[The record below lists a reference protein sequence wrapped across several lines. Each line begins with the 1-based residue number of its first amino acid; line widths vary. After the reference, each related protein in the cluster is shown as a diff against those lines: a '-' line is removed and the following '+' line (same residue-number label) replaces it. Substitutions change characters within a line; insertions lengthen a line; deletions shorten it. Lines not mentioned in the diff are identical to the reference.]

1 MYLRPESWP
10 MVKACS
16 SVAVGLLLGVA
27 CLAAVA
33 GQLGNQPQGVSEA
46 QTGKC
51 ATYSGVPKVTDG
63 SPAGMVRI
71 SGGEFL
77 MGSDRHHPE
86 ERPARRV
93 SVGAFLIDRHEVTN
107 AQFAEFV
114 KATGYVT
121 MVERPVDAQKYK
133 GAQPD
138 LLKSGSIVF
147 RTPPNVSGMSDMT
160 QWWAYTPGTNWRQ
173 PEGPGTNIA
182 KRMNHPVVHV
192 THEDALAYARWKG
205 NDLPTEAEWEF
216 AARGGLDANEY
227 TWGNEKVPS
236 GKWQA
241 NTWQGIFPLSNEI
254 ADGYEGTSP
263 VGCYDPN
270 GFGLWDMAGN
280 VWEITADDYRDQRGP
295 QRDMKVV
302 KGGSHLC
309 ADNFC
314 FRYRPSG
321 RQPASTDVGTSHI
334 GFRTIRRIAAEVP
347 SKQ

>member
-27 CLAAVA
+27 ALAAVA

-160 QWWAYTPGTNWRQ
+160 QWWLIR
-173 PEGPGTNIA
+173 PERIG
-182 KRMNHPVVHV
+182 
-192 THEDALAYARWKG
+192 
-205 NDLPTEAEWEF
+205 
-216 AARGGLDANEY
+216 AN
-227 TWGNEKVPS
+227 PR
-236 GKWQA
+236 
-241 NTWQGIFPLSNEI
+241 
-254 ADGYEGTSP
+254 
-263 VGCYDPN
+263 DP
-270 GFGLWDMAGN
+270 APISRS
-280 VWEITADDYRDQRGP
+280 E
-295 QRDMKVV
+295 
-302 KGGSHLC
+302 
-309 ADNFC
+309 
-314 FRYRPSG
+314 
-321 RQPASTDVGTSHI
+321 
-334 GFRTIRRIAAEVP
+334 
-347 SKQ
+347 